1 MKQLKNQRQTKL
13 SSKKRKEI
21 KKEVTYLEQKESI
34 KTLLQEV
41 GYENIFRYMIEDLD
55 HIDDVNNTQ
64 SMYLFQIISSLE
76 KVLEIYPRLKHV

>member
-1 MKQLKNQRQTKL
+1 MKQLKNQTQTKL

-34 KTLLQEV
+34 KTFLQEV
-41 GYENIFRYMIEDLD
+41 GYENMFRYMIEDLD

-64 SMYLFQIISSLE
+64 SIYLFQIISSLE
-76 KVLEIYPRLKHV
+76 KVLEIYPRLKNV